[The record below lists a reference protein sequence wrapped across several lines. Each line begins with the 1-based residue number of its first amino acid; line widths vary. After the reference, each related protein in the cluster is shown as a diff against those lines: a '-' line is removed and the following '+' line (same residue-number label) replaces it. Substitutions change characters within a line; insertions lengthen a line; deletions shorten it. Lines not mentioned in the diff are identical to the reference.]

1 MARIHSIAALGRE
14 VCVSG
19 FGVAAVQIPLISL
32 MAFAVF
38 RHCLYK
44 EETNK
49 ILTTFILTKNNTYN
63 AKLYWERK
71 SNSGPSTPSHGIYKL
86 PTAKYGSSFPAQPM
100 QIFIPKI
107 CRVSHQNIHLPIK
120 PKEKETQ
127 VTFYVPLTSQDQ
139 AGTLLQVLSHLLSSK
154 LLFWY
159 NLPLSL
165 LYEYF
170 LNCRVL
176 H

>member
-1 MARIHSIAALGRE
+1 
-14 VCVSG
+14 
-19 FGVAAVQIPLISL
+19 
-32 MAFAVF
+32 
-38 RHCLYK
+38 
-44 EETNK
+44 
-49 ILTTFILTKNNTYN
+49 
-63 AKLYWERK
+63 
-71 SNSGPSTPSHGIYKL
+71 
-86 PTAKYGSSFPAQPM
+86 M

-176 H
+176 HWIPLFLLPSNCCFFFDFPVIFLIFTSYHHFFLNFPIPPPCSRLVCFSLILNFFLFFAVSSNRRISLIFMFFFFLNFFFNSFSLILL